1 MGAHR
6 KIPCLVVVGAY
17 MKKGCTMQRL
27 CFWYCGVVLTAEE
40 QLYHKTTR
48 YQVAT
53 SILVYKAGVVLGAE
67 EQVWEIPTITVCH
80 TSSSFYLRR
89 EARQIQEQIQN
100 WFQDRIQH
108 WFKDQIRI
116 TSGSG
121 KQLGTICI
129 HLLKATIYWIHQPV
143 PNLYFAFCI
152 LLCVTAWKVNT
163 VLTVQEFNQ
172 IQNVCVCVL
181 YQPMKS
187 TQYRLQWA
195 KTQ

>member
-1 MGAHR
+1 MPSGSLLHEERLYNATAVLLVQWGSSDRKGAVA
-6 KIPCLVVVGAY
+6 VVAQNY
-17 MKKGCTMQRL
+17 MLPSCYKATR
-27 CFWYCGVVLTAEE
+27 VVL
-40 QLYHKTTR
+40 R
-48 YQVAT
+48 
-53 SILVYKAGVVLGAE
+53 AE

-89 EARQIQEQIQN
+89 ETRQIQEQIQN

-108 WFKDQIRI
+108 WFK
-116 TSGSG
+116 SGSG

-163 VLTVQEFNQ
+163 VLTIQEFNQ